1 MAHDFQ
7 VVDSE
12 LLLDA
17 PILAV
22 RRDNVTMPGGGVAS
36 REVVEHLGAVAIA
49 AVDERGR
56 VAMVQQYRH
65 SVGCRLWEL
74 PAGRLDVKGETPVR
88 AAQREL
94 QEEAGLAASD
104 WGVMADIVNSPGYCE
119 EACRVFL
126 ARGLTEVERPE
137 ATGDEEADMD
147 FEWVNLDDACRRIF
161 AGEITN
167 SIAVAGIFAA
177 REVLRGAGDGSTPLR
192 DPESDFELRPT
203 SMARRRQGPDLKQQ

>member
-74 PAGRLDVKGETPVR
+74 PLS
-88 AAQREL
+88 L
-94 QEEAGLAASD
+94 
-104 WGVMADIVNSPGYCE
+104 IH
-119 EACRVFL
+119 
-126 ARGLTEVERPE
+126 
-137 ATGDEEADMD
+137 
-147 FEWVNLDDACRRIF
+147 I
-161 AGEITN
+161 
-167 SIAVAGIFAA
+167 
-177 REVLRGAGDGSTPLR
+177 
-192 DPESDFELRPT
+192 
-203 SMARRRQGPDLKQQ
+203 